1 MFLDTSGGG
10 GWDPDE
16 PEERPVDKKKW
27 DLPLCLGYTVLSIFF
42 CTLTIGAFWTNNL
55 GTAASFLILTAF
67 TASAA
72 TCIFI
77 WMRYGWWIVKARYTR
92 K

>member
-1 MFLDTSGGG
+1 MFLDSSGGG

-16 PEERPVDKKKW
+16 PEERPIDKKKW
-27 DLPLCLGYTVLSIFF
+27 DLPLCLGFTVLTLFF
-42 CTLTIGAFWTNNL
+42 GTLAIGALWTDHV

-67 TASAA
+67 SASAA
-72 TCIFI
+72 TSILI
-77 WMRYGWWIVKARYTR
+77 WLRYGWWIVKARHSR